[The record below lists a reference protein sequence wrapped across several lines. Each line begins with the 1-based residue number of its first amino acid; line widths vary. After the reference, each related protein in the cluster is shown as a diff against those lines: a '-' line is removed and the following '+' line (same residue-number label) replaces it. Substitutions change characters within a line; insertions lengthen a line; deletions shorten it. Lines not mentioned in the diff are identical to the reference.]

1 MKLKHVV
8 AIIALSSVSAFGA
21 SITVTNGNGPV
32 FTQSVVDNAGNA
44 VDGGY
49 AAIGNFDA
57 SVLDT
62 ALTSSALDGA
72 FQLFDGAEGA
82 INNAPF
88 LGSFTVQSGGG
99 VPLNAANDFSGNP
112 IYLVLGNGPDLISST
127 QAAVVQLG
135 SFPASEPTLDTQIV
149 STTNGT
155 VLLGSFENWTLNPS
169 TVPNRNNAALSL
181 QCLTLLCVPEPSSSL
196 LMGLAGLSLLIRRRR

>member
-62 ALTSSALDGA
+62 ALTSCIA
-72 FQLFDGAEGA
+72 
-82 INNAPF
+82 
-88 LGSFTVQSGGG
+88 
-99 VPLNAANDFSGNP
+99 
-112 IYLVLGNGPDLISST
+112 
-127 QAAVVQLG
+127 
-135 SFPASEPTLDTQIV
+135 
-149 STTNGT
+149 
-155 VLLGSFENWTLNPS
+155 
-169 TVPNRNNAALSL
+169 RR
-181 QCLTLLCVPEPSSSL
+181 
-196 LMGLAGLSLLIRRRR
+196 LAY